1 MGIGLSICR
10 SIVQA
15 HGGEL
20 WAEVNPTGG
29 TIFRFSL
36 PMAGSANGA

>member
-1 MGIGLSICR
+1 MGLGLYICR

-20 WAEVNPTGG
+20 WAESEPALAVV
-29 TIFRFSL
+29 
-36 PMAGSANGA
+36 AA